1 MERIYTWIHEN
12 YMKRLE
18 RKAEKT
24 GASKYKVAQLLI
36 EKGLDKEQEFTI
48 GLTIAFYFFIYA
60 IIVATIIQFI

>member
-1 MERIYTWIHEN
+1 MEHIDTWIHKN
-12 YMKRLE
+12 YYKQLLK
-18 RKAEKT
+18 KAEKT